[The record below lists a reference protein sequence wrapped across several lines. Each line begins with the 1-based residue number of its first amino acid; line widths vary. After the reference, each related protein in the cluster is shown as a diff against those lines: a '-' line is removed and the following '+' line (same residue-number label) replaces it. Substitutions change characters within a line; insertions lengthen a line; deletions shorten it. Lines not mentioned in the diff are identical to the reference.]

1 MVRRSIQCSP
11 IRETWDLLWQPIF
24 GRMRRLCVFFLYCG
38 FIMTAWMTNRIVV
51 VPLDMSEFSV
61 KALEAA
67 KDLVHDVANIRIVHV
82 LPPLDR
88 PTLHSEHRDE
98 QTRAAMSAFI
108 QEHDFPKMHITILS
122 GDPIK
127 QIVQFAEEVA
137 AGLVVMPSHG
147 RGMLTEMLLG
157 STTYSVV
164 RRAHCPVLVLKPK
177 K

>member
-1 MVRRSIQCSP
+1 MEDVRFSNSI
-11 IRETWDLLWQPIF
+11 F
-24 GRMRRLCVFFLYCG
+24 V
-38 FIMTAWMTNRIVV
+38 FIMTVWMTDRIVV
-51 VPLDMSEFSV
+51 VPLDMSEFSI

-67 KDLVHDVANIRIVHV
+67 KDLVSDSAHIRIVHV
-82 LPPLDR
+82 LPPIDR
-88 PTLHSEHRDE
+88 STLNLEHRDE

-108 QEHDFPKMHITILS
+108 QEHGFPKMNITILA
-122 GDPIK
+122 GDPVNR
-127 QIVQFAEEVA
+127 IVQFAEENE
-137 AGLVVMPSHG
+137 AGLVVIPSHG

>member
-1 MVRRSIQCSP
+1 MAV
-11 IRETWDLLWQPIF
+11 
-24 GRMRRLCVFFLYCG
+24 
-38 FIMTAWMTNRIVV
+38 WMTDRIVV
-51 VPLDMSEFSV
+51 VPLDMSEFSLR
-61 KALEAA
+61 ALETAR
-67 KDLVHDVANIRIVHV
+67 DLASDPAHIRIMHV
-82 LPPLDR
+82 LPALNR
-88 PTLHSEHRDE
+88 PTLNSEHREE

-108 QEHDFPKMHITILS
+108 QEHGFPKMNITILE
-122 GDPIK
+122 GEPIK
-127 QIVQFAEEVA
+127 QIVQFAEDVA